1 MNMINPENI
10 VLGSFIGDA
19 LSLGSHWVYDH
30 TVIREKLRH
39 LTGYHPPITTFHA
52 GKCAG
57 DLTHYGDQTLVLLR
71 SITDKNCFDLSHFA
85 NMWQEFWENPFN
97 HSYRDGAT
105 KATLANLKAG
115 VTPTAAFSMSQDI
128 AGAARISPLFLLD
141 WENDEALVAA
151 TRAQTAFT
159 HGDPV
164 VIEAAEFFTRT
175 ALALQ
180 RGKKMSIALEQTMRL
195 HEWDQ
200 LLDEWLDN
208 AIESAA
214 SSESDAVEI
223 NRHGLT
229 CHTADAFPC
238 ICHLLLRHAQDPTTA
253 LIENAMAGG
262 DCAARGM
269 ILGLVYGAYTPITH
283 WPNNLLEE
291 LNARTEI
298 LDLSGRISRGHSLRS

>member
-1 MNMINPENI
+1 MISPENI

-19 LSLGSHWVYDH
+19 LSLGPHWVYDH
-30 TVIREKLRH
+30 TVIREKLRN
-39 LTGYHPPITTFHA
+39 LTVYHPPITTYHA

-85 NMWQEFWENPFN
+85 NMWREFWENPAN

-115 VTPTAAFSMSQDI
+115 VPLTAAFSMSQDI

-151 TRAQTAFT
+151 ARAQTAFT

-195 HEWDQ
+195 HEWDK

-238 ICHLLLRHAQDPTTA
+238 ICHLLLRHSQDPTTA
-253 LIENAMAGG
+253 LIENSALTAPALLGAAAGLLLG
-262 DCAARGM
+262 DLMHHG
-269 ILGLVYGAYTPITH
+269 LGG
-283 WPNNLLEE
+283 WP
-291 LNARTEI
+291 RTS
-298 LDLSGRISRGHSLRS
+298 DKR